1 MDHACGSFPNHFE
14 HAVTYDCI
22 DNYMFL
28 ANHSRNVLIHAM
40 QSSYDHFYEDKI
52 LILDDQEL
60 ISKEQPTQFF
70 FIKMESLPGQLSFL
84 NQHFSNHGYED
95 PTSILLE

>member
-1 MDHACGSFPNHFE
+1 MWVWFRFGTRFDSFFSDFAMEHACGSFWNHFE

-22 DNYMFL
+22 NNYMFL

-70 FIKMESLPGQLSFL
+70 FIKMASL
-84 NQHFSNHGYED
+84 HG
-95 PTSILLE
+95 